1 MSRRCPGKNSWP
13 ELVGKNG
20 HMAAATVEREN
31 RNVHAIILKEG
42 SGMTKDFR
50 CDRVWVIV
58 DDHGIVTSVPHIT

>member
-1 MSRRCPGKNSWP
+1 MSRRCAGKDSWP

-42 SGMTKDFR
+42 DPMTRDFR
-50 CDRVWVIV
+50 CDRVWVV
-58 DDHGIVTSVPHIT
+58 VNDHGVVTRVPRIT